1 MEGIEAKAAEP
12 NEDASKKVLSCC
24 FLLKNYVQ
32 SLFSKCEHIVTV
44 PCNYVVNIYVKQIFE
59 VVVVLNV
66 EMLDDDSKWCW
77 SETVKPC

>member
-1 MEGIEAKAAEP
+1 MFHPFFK
-12 NEDASKKVLSCC
+12 
-24 FLLKNYVQ
+24 Y
-32 SLFSKCEHIVTV
+32 EHIVTV

-66 EMLDDDSKWCW
+66 EMPDDDSKWCW

>member
-1 MEGIEAKAAEP
+1 MFHPFFK
-12 NEDASKKVLSCC
+12 
-24 FLLKNYVQ
+24 Y
-32 SLFSKCEHIVTV
+32 EHIVTA